1 MKMAT
6 TKDCLAGTAF
16 IIISLIIAAAGLAV
30 VFSLPSSPALA
41 SPDKGRD
48 GSQFAL
54 SEDTQFAIVRI
65 WSVMYDD
72 EKYGHLFTKDRSMA
86 DAVFAYLIA
95 RDNELT
101 IKNDRYRRS
110 AIYDRPGPLP
120 EDGIVPGGQ

>member
-1 MKMAT
+1 MFNALK
-6 TKDCLAGTAF
+6 TA
-16 IIISLIIAAAGLAV
+16 AVVLAV
-30 VFSLPSSPALA
+30 ATPLPVFVQLFPPAENKQA
-41 SPDKGRD
+41 EQEHAEPAQPAVVKDD
-48 GSQFAL
+48 FAI
-54 SEDTQFAIVRI
+54 SKDTQLAIVRI

-72 EKYGHLFTKDRSMA
+72 EQYGHLFVKDRSMA